1 MFLPN
6 IYIYIFTTDD
16 SLKFNEKYDETSF
29 QGKDL
34 FKL

>member
-6 IYIYIFTTDD
+6 IYIFFTTDD